1 MNALLVLLLLQS
13 VGATIRK
20 EGDDLAIEA
29 PPGAITRDLQEAI
42 AACKPDLLVILNKP
56 QAVAA

>member
-1 MNALLVLLLLQS
+1 MNALLVLLILQS

-20 EGDDLAIEA
+20 EGDGLAIEA
-29 PPGAITRDLQEAI
+29 PPGAISLDLQEAI
-42 AACKPDLLVILNKP
+42 AACKADLLVILAKP